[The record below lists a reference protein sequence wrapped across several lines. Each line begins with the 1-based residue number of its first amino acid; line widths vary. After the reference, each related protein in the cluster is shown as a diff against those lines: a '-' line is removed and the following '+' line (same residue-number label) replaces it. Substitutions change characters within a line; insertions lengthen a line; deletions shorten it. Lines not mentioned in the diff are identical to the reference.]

1 MRLCLTG
8 HQEPGCVE
16 TWGFRQQM
24 NILTCSGRVFSG
36 LTKREQ
42 INRKHN
48 ATKIGY
54 HVSIIWII
62 LHIRIA
68 FAHPFARA
76 SWLRNSTFWSNAT
89 IWLWNEMVS
98 WKGPDLFCFFF
109 PFCFFCWSPVLRFPC
124 YVQHFGTGS
133 CHISTVFCNVSE
145 FEPVIFLSIC
155 NIVVLE
161 LLMSHGFWQLGFT

>member
-1 MRLCLTG
+1 MRLYLTG

-68 FAHPFARA
+68 FARPFALA

-98 WKGPDLFCFFF
+98 WKGPELFCFCFSFF
-109 PFCFFCWSPVLRFPC
+109 VLFFLLISCPPFPLLRAAFWNWKLPHFDCILQRFGVRTCHFP
-124 YVQHFGTGS
+124 
-133 CHISTVFCNVSE
+133 
-145 FEPVIFLSIC
+145 
-155 NIVVLE
+155 
-161 LLMSHGFWQLGFT
+161 